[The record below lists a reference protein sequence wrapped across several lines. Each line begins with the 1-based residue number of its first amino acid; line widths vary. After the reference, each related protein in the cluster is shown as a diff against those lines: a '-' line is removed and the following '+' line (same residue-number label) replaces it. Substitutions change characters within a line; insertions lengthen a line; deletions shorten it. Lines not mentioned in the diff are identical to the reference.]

1 MQRYADRPINTYSI
15 GFDRQAGVPDET
27 DVARRTAEAIGTR
40 HHTITVD
47 DAYVERIFDS
57 FIRSIDQPSID
68 GINTYMVS
76 GETAREMK
84 VALSG
89 LGGDEIFAGYPH
101 FNLIRQ
107 SCRRG
112 KGVFSRLGAAIH
124 ARRPNRFTRPLA
136 FAGLREEEAID
147 EQRRIHKDLTA
158 VLSRPSERKAP
169 PVYQGLSPLQKIS
182 KAELDRYLLS
192 TLLRDGDSLSM
203 AHALELRPVLLD
215 HELVEL
221 AFGLSDSFKIRDGQL
236 KSIFIDSVRDLIPEE
251 VWQRRKTGFDMPY
264 PRWMNGRLNEKFKEL
279 LRQPQAQQLF
289 TAEYLRSLE
298 DRVAQRKTKRADW
311 MALVFLSWIEQYGVA
326 V

>member
-1 MQRYADRPINTYSI
+1 
-15 GFDRQAGVPDET
+15 
-27 DVARRTAEAIGTR
+27 
-40 HHTITVD
+40 
-47 DAYVERIFDS
+47 
-57 FIRSIDQPSID
+57 
-68 GINTYMVS
+68 MVS

-264 PRWMNGRLNEKFKEL
+264 PRWMNGRLNEKFKKL